1 MAKKFREASRYGEVL
16 GLSEDEVKFYE
27 ALIENESA
35 ARELSDEILKKIA
48 QEMTDNLRKNV
59 TVDWAERE
67 SVRARLRLM
76 VKRVLKKYKYPPD
89 SADSAVEL
97 ELELELELA
106 KALGGVGFNRLR
118 LVECLAT

>member
-1 MAKKFREASRYGEVL
+1 
-16 GLSEDEVKFYE
+16 VKFYE

-35 ARELSDEILKKIA
+35 ARELSDEIKKIA
-48 QEMTDNLRKNV
+48 QELTDNLRKNV

-89 SADSAVEL
+89 LADNAVEL
-97 ELELELELA
+97 VLEQA
-106 KALGGVGFNRLR
+106 KALGKAGFKVALDWT
-118 LVECLAT
+118 LIAPTSDFSL